1 MRRTRAL
8 LALAMAA
15 AMILAGCRQA
25 DDIGAIP
32 PEPVVGGI
40 LQYGTDVQPV
50 SGGIDPYVANSF
62 AGQNIIVQIYE
73 SLLTKSDDG
82 ELQPGL
88 AETWEQVDPTTYRF
102 TLREGVQFSDGSP
115 LTVEDVVFSFE
126 TMRDEGA
133 GQASYLTA
141 LDTVRALDDRTVEF
155 SLSEPSRTFLN
166 VVAAEALAVIVSKDW
181 YTSTPPAKRER
192 TALGTGAFELVSWED
207 QVVLSLRRNEHYWNA
222 PYPYLDG
229 IDFRILPDDQSRL
242 AALRQGTVDAIWL
255 GDQQL
260 AEQVMGEGFQVGQN
274 AQTRNL
280 TLYLDATTGPLAN
293 TQFRQAVSLALDRD
307 QLAEL
312 AAYGYA
318 QPSLM
323 VPVGDPASVGPD
335 AQTPMYTH
343 NAERARDLLE
353 ASGVTDPTITVTY
366 PSDAAFARD
375 VALYEVMKEQLRTV
389 GITLELNPTPWA
401 DILGQFVG
409 GNYTGLISVPGIY
422 LPDPS
427 GYFGSLL
434 GPERPTNKT
443 GEAGQHATELYLQYV
458 ATADADER
466 TAILTDLEN
475 EVAEQVLIL
484 IPYVMAQRQELWTV
498 RLQDYTVDPYSY
510 RRNLKEAWLVP

>member
-1 MRRTRAL
+1 MRRVSAL
-8 LALAMAA
+8 LALAMTAA
-15 AMILAGCRQA
+15 LILAGCRQA

-32 PEPVVGGI
+32 DEPVTGGI

-88 AETWEQVDPTTYRF
+88 AESWEQVDPTTYRF
-102 TLREGVQFSDGSP
+102 TLRDGVTFSDGSP
-115 LTVEDVVFSFE
+115 LTIDDVVFSFE
-126 TMRDEGA
+126 TMRDSGA
-133 GQASYLTA
+133 GQAAYLTA
-141 LDTVRALDDRTVEF
+141 METVTAVDERTVEF
-155 SLSEPSRTFLN
+155 RLSHPSRTFLN
-166 VVAAEALAVIVSKDW
+166 LVAAEALGVIVSEDW
-181 YTSTPPAKRER
+181 YTSTAPEERER
-192 TALGTGAFELVSWED
+192 TALGTGAFQLVEWED
-207 QVVLSLRRNEHYWNA
+207 QVVLSLRRNEHYWNE

-260 AEQVMGEGFQVGQN
+260 AEQVEGEGFQVGQN

-293 TQFRQAVSLALDRD
+293 TEFRQAVSLALDRE
-307 QLAEL
+307 QLAEI

-323 VPVGDPASVGPD
+323 VPVGDPAAVGPGPD
-335 AQTPMYTH
+335 TPMYSH
-343 NAERARDLLE
+343 DPERARELLE

-375 VALYEVMKEQLRTV
+375 VALYEVMKEQLRSV
-389 GITLELNPTPWA
+389 GINLELNPTPWA
-401 DILGQFVG
+401 DILGDYIAG
-409 GNYTGLISVPGIY
+409 SYTGLLSVPGTY

-427 GYFGSLL
+427 GYFSSLL
-434 GPERPTNKT
+434 TAERPTNKT
-443 GEAGQHATELYLQYV
+443 GEAGQRASELYQEYV
-458 ATADADER
+458 ATADPDER
-466 TAILTDLEN
+466 AAILTELER

-498 RLQDYTVDPYSY
+498 RLQDYDVDPYSY
-510 RRNLKEAWLVP
+510 RRNLREAWLVP